1 MIKLSEH
8 FSYLK
13 LRRFTFPSIFMLI
26 FTSAY
31 GIVDGFFVSNFVG
44 KIEFTA
50 LNFIM
55 PFLMLLGCF
64 GFLFGTGGG
73 ALIAKTIGEGDR
85 IKANQI
91 FSMLVYLSIFCGIV
105 FGIAGYFLLP
115 IVSSKLGAAG
125 DLLDLSVRY
134 GRILMFAI
142 PMFTSSGRKTKARI
156 LYHGCRGSYKHDFRC
171 SLDSRIRFG
180 T

>member
-55 PFLMLLGCF
+55 PFVMLLGCSIDCLRNYF
-64 GFLFGTGGG
+64 WNRWIFLASNCFIESRRDWRS
-73 ALIAKTIGEGDR
+73 ARFEC
-85 IKANQI
+85 
-91 FSMLVYLSIFCGIV
+91 SIWKNFDACV
-105 FGIAGYFLLP
+105 ADEY
-115 IVSSKLGAAG
+115 S
-125 DLLDLSVRY
+125 
-134 GRILMFAI
+134 AI
-142 PMFTSSGRKTKARI
+142 
-156 LYHGCRGSYKHDFRC
+156 
-171 SLDSRIRFG
+171 
-180 T
+180 